1 MSLRHINE
9 DEAVPELSLPSVQG
23 EEDAIALEGLE
34 HIGEPEYTDS
44 YISPE
49 QLEGGL
55 LTLTLLPRS
64 RWQTL
69 LNLDTIR
76 VSHLFLDVYITEE
89 EECLYFYLAKE

>member
-1 MSLRHINE
+1 MDLSLRHISE

-23 EEDAIALEGLE
+23 EEDEALEGIELV
-34 HIGEPEYTDS
+34 GEPEYTEL
-44 YISPE
+44 YTSPE

-55 LTLTLLPRS
+55 LTLSLLPRS

-76 VSHLFLDVYITEE
+76 VSRSRLPRRPIMIG
-89 EECLYFYLAKE
+89 